1 MAGERTLCFR
11 AWPARRAATAARRPS
26 RSQSSRSEAGTRAVG
41 AGRPAAEA
49 QRINVTAAEEGA
61 IAGGQAQAVGR
72 GPQKEGL
79 GDLGDPAPTRAE
91 EGAPRT
97 PGRKRNDKSPPRSGR
112 ARVVEGATDER
123 DGGEQPVVVVRPWG
137 GECVSPHRSGV
148 EIFAAKAAREGCR
161 EGLARRRTSEAV
173 NGVRIQ
179 PGEEIGQQQGGTQT
193 RVTGSLRGRS
203 GPGGPRPVGAE
214 SCRPAVPETGGGQ
227 SVAGLGPETP
237 QRRIH
242 PTACRRRQTAARH
255 RRG

>member
-1 MAGERTLCFR
+1 MNVI
-11 AWPARRAATAARRPS
+11 AT
-26 RSQSSRSEAGTRAVG
+26 
-41 AGRPAAEA
+41 
-49 QRINVTAAEEGA
+49 EEGA
-61 IAGGQAQAVGR
+61 IARGQAQAFVWGAQEECQCLR
-72 GPQKEGL
+72 
-79 GDLGDPAPTRAE
+79 DRRDPASGRVE
-91 EGAPRT
+91 EGPGGAPRA
-97 PGRKRNDKSPPRSGR
+97 PGRERDDEGPPC
-112 ARVVEGATDER
+112 ARRVRVIEGAADER
-123 DGGEQPVVVVRPWG
+123 DGREQPIVVVRKWG

-242 PTACRRRQTAARH
+242 PIACRRRQTAARH